1 MTRIHKV
8 QECDY
13 CKQEK
18 TIAAKGLCRACYGRL
33 RNNGTCEKVRKRN
46 TCKIDGCD
54 KFVVTKGLCDAH
66 RKRLARYG
74 TTDSLRPDDW
84 GEREKH
90 PLYVYWND
98 TKRRNTLNICDEW
111 VNDFWSFVNTV
122 SPRPSKNHYIRAV
135 DLDCELGDRN
145 WQWVEGITD
154 ANRQIA
160 NREKSRNSE
169 KSRVRASSSERASM
183 LEKADGKC
191 EICGT
196 EDNGNDCPTTGVV
209 KKKSLC
215 VDHCHETGKLRGIL
229 CRSCNVA
236 IGHFK
241 DDVSLLKQAIVYLSR
256 N

>member
-66 RKRLARYG
+66 RKRLDRYG
-74 TTDSLRPDDW
+74 TTESLRPSDW
-84 GEREKH
+84 GTREKH
-90 PLYVYWND
+90 PLYVYWSD
-98 TKRRNTLNICDEW
+98 TKRRLTLNMVDEW
-111 VNDFWSFVNTV
+111 VNDFWAFVECV
-122 SPRPSKNHYIRAV
+122 HPRPSKNHYIRAV
-135 DLDCELGDRN
+135 DLNEQLGPNN
-145 WQWVEGITD
+145 WRWIEGITE
-154 ANRQIA
+154 ANRQLNRKRKRNNA
-160 NREKSRNSE
+160 NRDRLRLSAKEREAVLSNS
-169 KSRVRASSSERASM
+169 
-183 LEKADGKC
+183 GNKC
-191 EICGT
+191 EICGA
-196 EDNGNDCPTTGVV
+196 NGSDNDCPTTGDS
-209 KKKSLC
+209 KTSSLC
-215 VDHCHETGKLRGIL
+215 IDHCHESGNIRGSL
-229 CRSCNVA
+229 CRSCNLA
-236 IGHFK
+236 LGLLK